1 MKKVALLE
9 QRNITDINE
18 FESMLLDLEIDP
30 DKDEY
35 PEEEVKRIDE
45 ELSRKIG
52 NQQTLL
58 AANNSN
64 GNEYNEQS
72 LSLAPTDDEILE
84 VAEST
89 GVDLDVVLSAA
100 AHVENLEALVR
111 WVEAYKELESEQAIK
126 DSARQQFEIDQ
137 LRKKERELD
146 ERLNAAINKPKP
158 DINTIRQ
165 QLGVKVPTA
174 VTNLGKWNGKPENK
188 NEPDFLKTARMAF
201 AKIQAT

>member
-1 MKKVALLE
+1 MKKVVLLE

-35 PEEEVKRIDE
+35 CEDEVKRIDE
-45 ELSRKIG
+45 ELTRKAG
-52 NQQTLL
+52 SQQTLL

-64 GNEYNEQS
+64 SNGHNEKS
-72 LSLAPTDDEILE
+72 SSLAPTDDEILE

-89 GVDLDVVLSAA
+89 GVDLEVVLSAA

-137 LRKKERELD
+137 LRKKERELG
-146 ERLNAAINKPKP
+146 ERLNTAINKPKLN
-158 DINTIRQ
+158 INTIRQ
-165 QLGVKVPTA
+165 QLGMKVPTA
-174 VTNLGKWNGKPENK
+174 VTKLGKWDGKPESQ
-188 NEPDFLKTARMAF
+188 NEPDFLKAARTAF
-201 AKIQAT
+201 AKIQAI

>member
-1 MKKVALLE
+1 MKKAVLLE

-35 PEEEVKRIDE
+35 CEDEVKRIDE
-45 ELSRKIG
+45 ELSRKAG
-52 NQQTLL
+52 SQQTLL

-64 GNEYNEQS
+64 SNGHNEKLS
-72 LSLAPTDDEILE
+72 SLAPTDDEILE

-89 GVDLDVVLSAA
+89 GVDLEVVLSAA

-137 LRKKERELD
+137 LRKKERELG

-174 VTNLGKWNGKPENK
+174 VTKLGKWDGKPESK
-188 NEPDFLKTARMAF
+188 NEPDFLKAARTAF